1 MRPTATLQDGRQ
13 RILDAATAALR
24 RDGVD
29 GFRVEQVLLE
39 AGASSSSL
47 YHHFGSR
54 NGLIRAATTSIHR
67 DLVLTEDRAL
77 LDQGMAAATHEE
89 FCTYVEEQLR
99 RAATCTVNRARRIQR
114 VALAA
119 ASLEANDHQ
128 PAVAEF
134 QILMTS
140 IIADIFEFAKTKAII
155 NPDLD
160 SFAYCAWFQGML
172 LGRLLIE
179 ATLDDT
185 ERWLSVAMPAALAP
199 LRMP

>member
-128 PAVAEF
+128 PAVAEGGSVLQSRPAF
-134 QILMTS
+134 LAEAVAKVQPDDVAAMFFTS
-140 IIADIFEFAKTKAII
+140 SYH
-155 NPDLD
+155 
-160 SFAYCAWFQGML
+160 SFRACFVS
-172 LGRLLIE
+172 E
-179 ATLDDT
+179 P
-185 ERWLSVAMPAALAP
+185 VLA
-199 LRMP
+199 